1 MRFLK
6 KVIGQNGKPSLVN
19 IDQSGANQAGLKQFN
34 RDYKKRIKIRQC
46 KYLNNIIE
54 QDHRRIKRLT
64 RPMLGFQNFHAAQR
78 TLAGIEVMAMI
89 KKGQMKIR
97 TENEQSF
104 AEQFYALAA

>member
-1 MRFLK
+1 
-6 KVIGQNGKPSLVN
+6 VN
-19 IDQSGANQAGLKQFN
+19 REHKT
-34 RDYKKRIKIRQC
+34 RIKIRQC

-64 RPMLGFQNFHAAQR
+64 RPMLSFKNFYAAQR

-89 KKGQMKIR
+89 KKGQMKVR
-97 TENEQSF
+97 ARNEPSF